1 MLNDGMPQGDDRMP
15 SVATHSTSA
24 PRPAV
29 RESEGAQPSDARDFE
44 TDFAPSF
51 PVLLE
56 GSSDASAPADGT
68 TRRQRRNPKTGETIP
83 QVPGYEIL
91 AEIGRGGMGVVY
103 LARSLSLKRQ
113 VALKMILA
121 GSDGDRSL
129 RIRFRTEAEA
139 VARLQHANIV
149 HIYEV
154 GECGGR
160 SFLSLEYVEGG
171 CLTRKFSALL
181 PTNREAA
188 QLVQA
193 IASAVHYMH
202 ERGIVHRDLKPC
214 NVLLTAE
221 GTPKIADFGL
231 AKIKG
236 DEPGV
241 TRTKSWFGTP
251 SYMAPE
257 QASGETRL
265 VGPSADVYSLGAILY
280 ELLTGRPPFEGQSSL
295 AILEQV
301 RNQPP
306 VPPRRLRRFV
316 PLDLETICLKCLE
329 KEPARRYASARDL
342 VRDLTSFLEGRTIE
356 ARSTPLWQRLGR
368 LARRHPAVSGWG
380 LAAVATVTLTLTA
393 WSYFQAS
400 GQLELHRAEA
410 NYHRFVERRNEAL
423 LCGLLAP
430 EEGSLFLGADAAGNL
445 KSAEAAARQALA
457 LAGVRLDSAS
467 PVLSAAFPVNEQ
479 PRVAADCCSL
489 LLLLASVRAQHS
501 LPGEPET
508 GRYQAALEIL
518 DRSRQLGITTRAYY
532 LRRASFLEQLGNHVA
547 AQEARREAAAQPA
560 NRAEDWFLVGEEQY
574 RHGEWKQATNSF
586 DHALA
591 QEPSHFWAQFFLAV
605 CHLKMRQWE
614 AAKAGLNACLTQ
626 QPDFVWAYVFRSFA
640 QEKLHEY
647 SDAEADFQR
656 ALGLNPNDDVRY
668 VVFLTRGILHFDR
681 GELDAAA
688 ENFRAA
694 KALKPVQY
702 NAFLNLAQVDLA
714 KGRFDQAQE
723 TVGAAIDRRA
733 PRQAVASYYLERGRK
748 LLSAARYRESI
759 AACDAAGELGDD
771 DSVPQEIR
779 ARALLALG
787 RYQQAETSFTRFL
800 TAGGAQTS
808 DVFRGRGLSRM
819 KLGNFPGAV
828 EDYTRALEL
837 APDADVYQHRGWAHF
852 FSDAWKLALRDFS
865 KAIEFDSGALD
876 AYVGRGLARVMLGDY
891 RNAVAD
897 AEFSIRRN
905 VETPEMMHN
914 IGCIFAQAAART
926 EADRDSQDHQL
937 LAAGYRS
944 RALHAVRETLARL
957 RPQDRSSF
965 WRDKILPDSALAP
978 IRDDV
983 NFKRLGDRYSHL

>member
-1 MLNDGMPQGDDRMP
+1 MLNDGVPQGDDCIP
-15 SVATHSTSA
+15 SVATHSTSSPLPVA
-24 PRPAV
+24 
-29 RESEGAQPSDARDFE
+29 RESEGEQPSGSRDFE

-56 GSSDASAPADGT
+56 GSSDASAPADGM
-68 TRRQRRNPKTGETIP
+68 TRRHRRHLQTSETIP
-83 QVPGYEIL
+83 LVPGYEIL

-121 GSDGDRSL
+121 GSDCDRSL

-139 VARLQHANIV
+139 VARLEHANIV

-160 SFLSLEYVEGG
+160 PFLSLEYVEGG
-171 CLTRKFSALL
+171 CLTRKFAPLL
-181 PTNREAA
+181 PANREAA

-193 IASAVHYMH
+193 LASAVHYMH
-202 ERGIVHRDLKPC
+202 ERGIVHRDLKPS

-236 DEPGV
+236 DELGV

-257 QASGETRL
+257 QASGQTRL

-280 ELLTGRPPFEGQSSL
+280 ELLTGRPPFEGESSI

-301 RNQPP
+301 RNRPP
-306 VPPRRLRRFV
+306 VPPRRLRRSI

-329 KEPARRYASARDL
+329 KEPARRYVSARDL
-342 VRDLTSFLEGRTIE
+342 ARDLTSFLEGRTIE
-356 ARSTPLWQRLGR
+356 ARSTPLWQRFWR

-400 GQLELHRAEA
+400 GQLELHRAQA
-410 NYHRFVERRNEAL
+410 NYQSFVERRNEAL

-430 EEGSLFLGADAAGNL
+430 EEGSLFLGADAVGNL
-445 KSAEAAARQALA
+445 QSAEAAARQALA

-479 PRVAADCCSL
+479 PRVTADCCSL

-518 DRSRQLGITTRAYY
+518 DRSRQLGSTTHAYC
-532 LRRASFLEQLGNHVA
+532 LRRASFLDRLGNHVA
-547 AQEARREAAAQPA
+547 AQEARREAAARPA
-560 NRAEDWFLVGEEQY
+560 NSAEDWFLVGEEQY
-574 RHGEWKQATNSF
+574 RQGEWKQATNSF
-586 DHALA
+586 GRALA
-591 QEPSHFWAQFFLAV
+591 REPSHFWAQFFLAV

-647 SDAEADFQR
+647 PDAEADFQR

-681 GELDAAA
+681 GKLDAAA
-688 ENFRAA
+688 EDFRAA

-714 KGRFDQAQE
+714 KGRFDQAQQ
-723 TVGAAIDRRA
+723 TLKGAIDRRA
-733 PRQAVASYYLERGRK
+733 PRQAVAGYYLERGRK

-759 AACDAAGELGDD
+759 EACDAAGELGDD
-771 DSVPQEIR
+771 ASLPQEIR

-800 TAGGAQTS
+800 KAGGVQTS

-837 APDADVYQHRGWAHF
+837 APDSDVYQHRGWAHF
-852 FSDAWKLALRDFS
+852 FSDAWKLSLRDFS
-865 KAIEFDSGALD
+865 KAIELDSGALD

-905 VETPEMMHN
+905 VGTAEMMHN
-914 IGCIFAQAAART
+914 IACIFAQAAARS
-926 EADRDSQDHQL
+926 EADTHAQDRQL
-937 LAAGYRS
+937 LAAGYR
-944 RALHAVRETLARL
+944 RQALHAVRETLARL

-983 NFKRLGDRYSHL
+983 EFKRLGEPYSHL